1 MRVKPEIDPGRA
13 RGVFIRRE
21 EQPEIVAKYLQ
32 YKLKLAGC
40 ALDKTFRGQLGWPEM
55 KIYLD
60 GKFVDDADAKISVF
74 DHGLLYGDGVFEGI
88 RLYGGNIFRLDEH
101 LERLE
106 YSAKAILLQMPLT
119 RAELVEATCETC
131 RQNKLSD
138 AYIRLVITR
147 GVGDLGLAPWLCP
160 KPTVFIIASKISL
173 YPQEHYDNGLNIVT
187 VPTRRINPAALPPT
201 IKSLNYLNNI
211 LGKIEAKQFGAL
223 EAIMLNDQGYVA
235 ECTADNIFIVHKGEI
250 ITPAASQGALKGIT
264 RGTIVDVARDL
275 GIPLRESNMTRY
287 DVWCAD
293 ECFLTG
299 TGAEVIPVVKLD
311 GREIGTGKPGAITQR
326 VLASFKQRVLTE
338 GTRI

>member
-1 MRVKPEIDPGRA
+1 
-13 RGVFIRRE
+13 
-21 EQPEIVAKYLQ
+21 
-32 YKLKLAGC
+32 
-40 ALDKTFRGQLGWPEM
+40 M

-60 GKFVDDADAKISVF
+60 GKFVDEADAKVSVF
-74 DHGLLYGDGVFEGI
+74 DHGLLYGDGCFEGI
-88 RLYGGNIFRLDEH
+88 RLYGGNVFRLEEH

-106 YSAKAILLQMPLT
+106 YSAKALLLALPLS
-119 RAELVEATCETC
+119 RKELSWVVCETC
-131 RQNKLSD
+131 RQNNLTD
-138 AYIRLVITR
+138 AYIRLVVTR

-160 KPTVFIIASKISL
+160 KPTVFCIASKISL
-173 YPQEHYDNGLNIVT
+173 YPKEHYDNGLAIVT

-201 IKSLNYLNNI
+201 IKSLNYVNNI

-235 ECTADNIFIVHKGEI
+235 ECTADNVFIVHKGEI
-250 ITPAASQGALKGIT
+250 ITPGASQGALKGIT
-264 RGTIVDVARDL
+264 RGAMFDL
-275 GIPLRESNMTRY
+275 AKQIGVPIRESNMTRY

-311 GREIGTGKPGAITQR
+311 GREIGTGKPGPITQR
-326 VLASFKQRVLTE
+326 ILAAFRQLVLAD